1 MPATAELGDLLIVGD
16 PELDD
21 RYIAV
26 LMKLEE
32 HVSLEERSPVV
43 QVLFVLRYPMQRAI
57 LWTDKPY
64 ENPAVGEG
72 VICRLSFF
80 RAATVEEVRRFGSYA
95 ESLKAAQ
102 EEKLLQARREGD
114 ESTAE
119 IILRHMRGEYARKR
133 VLLTYKRWEI

>member
-1 MPATAELGDLLIVGD
+1 MPATAKLGDPLIVGD
-16 PELDD
+16 PELGD

-57 LWTDKPY
+57 LWTDEPY

-80 RAATVEEVRRFGSYA
+80 RTATAEEVRRFGSYA

-133 VLLTYKRWEI
+133 ILLTYKRWEI